1 MANSVNTLTLDDNL
15 AHLLAEFLKQN
26 IIPPLKS
33 TPSQLAYRWVG
44 GVKGRLEPINVS
56 SALSLE
62 DLIAHY
68 SKTKKLSKTPSS
80 F

>member
-26 IIPPLKS
+26 I
-33 TPSQLAYRWVG
+33 TPALHINPDQLAYRWVG
-44 GVKGRLEPINVS
+44 STKGRLEPIKVS
-56 SALSLE
+56 S
-62 DLIAHY
+62 
-68 SKTKKLSKTPSS
+68 